1 MVTLHKGLSTAIL
14 VKEKTKSERFYQT
27 PGRREANRGVVDL
40 LDLIREV
47 LTAVKTVQPVEKSA
61 VNSSEK
67 INLAQDNPDLGA
79 G

>member
-1 MVTLHKGLSTAIL
+1 
-14 VKEKTKSERFYQT
+14 
-27 PGRREANRGVVDL
+27 VVDL

-47 LTAVKTVQPVEKSA
+47 LTAVKTVQPIEKFS

-67 INLAQDNPDLGA
+67 INLAQDNPDFGA

>member
-1 MVTLHKGLSTAIL
+1 M
-14 VKEKTKSERFYQT
+14 
-27 PGRREANRGVVDL
+27 VDL

-47 LTAVKTVQPVEKSA
+47 LIAVKTVQPVEKSI

-67 INLAQDNPDLGA
+67 INLAQDNPDFGA

>member
-1 MVTLHKGLSTAIL
+1 VVTLHKGLSTEIL
-14 VKEKTKSERFYQT
+14 VKEKTKGERFYQT

-40 LDLIREV
+40 LDLIREA
-47 LTAVKTVQPVEKSA
+47 LTAVKILQSIEKSS

-67 INLAQDNPDLGA
+67 INLAQDNPDFGA

>member
-1 MVTLHKGLSTAIL
+1 MKIPMLSR
-14 VKEKTKSERFYQT
+14 KKTKDERFYQT
-27 PGRREANRGVVDL
+27 PGRHEANRDVVDL

-47 LTAVKTVQPVEKSA
+47 LTTVKTIQPIEEFSVHSL
-61 VNSSEK
+61 EK